1 MKSARR
7 IRVLLVDDHE
17 MVRDSLRSV
26 LNGYRNLDIVG
37 EAGDGEEAIQMV
49 TNVRPH
55 LIIMDIN
62 LPKIDGISATRYI
75 KTRHPEIA
83 VIGLSLI
90 LQSYSEYAMKKA
102 GAFEVVD
109 KENIMTQLYGAMQR
123 AVASIQPVLIL
134 QDTRPTETSCDSD
147 VFVSDF
153 AKDRKDESA

>member
-1 MKSARR
+1 MESARR

-49 TNVRPH
+49 TNVRPN

-147 VFVSDF
+147 VSVSDF
-153 AKDRKDESA
+153 AKDRKDERA

>member
-1 MKSARR
+1 
-7 IRVLLVDDHE
+7 

-49 TNVRPH
+49 TNVRPN

-75 KTRHPEIA
+75 KTHHPEIA

-109 KENIMTQLYGAMQR
+109 KDKIMTELYGAMQR

-134 QDTRPTETSCDSD
+134 QDTQVRETPCDSSEQ
-147 VFVSDF
+147 VSASYL
-153 AKDRKDESA
+153 AKDEER

>member
-1 MKSARR
+1 
-7 IRVLLVDDHE
+7 

-49 TNVRPH
+49 TNVRPN

-75 KTRHPEIA
+75 KTHHPEIA

-109 KENIMTQLYGAMQR
+109 KDKIMTELYGAMQR

-134 QDTRPTETSCDSD
+134 QDTQVRETPCDSSEQ
-147 VFVSDF
+147 VSASDL
-153 AKDRKDESA
+153 AKDEER

>member
-1 MKSARR
+1 MESARR

-49 TNVRPH
+49 TNVRPN

-123 AVASIQPVLIL
+123 TVASIQPVLIL
-134 QDTRPTETSCDSD
+134 QDTHPTETSCDSD
-147 VFVSDF
+147 VSVSDC

>member
-26 LNGYRNLDIVG
+26 LNDYQNLDIVG
-37 EAGDGEEAIQMV
+37 EAGDGEAAIQMV
-49 TNVRPH
+49 TSVRPH

-75 KTRHPEIA
+75 KTHHPDIA

-134 QDTRPTETSCDSD
+134 QDTHPKEAQCEFEVSDSD
-147 VFVSDF
+147 L
-153 AKDRKDESA
+153 AKGEER

>member
-17 MVRDSLRSV
+17 MVRDALRSV
-26 LNGYRNLDIVG
+26 LNEYQNLDIVG
-37 EAGDGEEAIQMV
+37 EAGDGEAAIQMV
-49 TNVRPH
+49 TSVRPH
-55 LIIMDIN
+55 LIIMDIH
-62 LPKIDGISATRYI
+62 LPMIDGISATRYI

-90 LQSYSEYAMKKA
+90 LESYSEYAMKRA

-109 KENIMTQLYGAMQR
+109 KANIMTELYGAMQR

-134 QDTRPTETSCDSD
+134 QDTHARETPCDSEH
-147 VFVSDF
+147 VSDSDL
-153 AKDRKDESA
+153 AKDEER